1 MFFVFSMMKRVRN
14 GSDLPK
20 KKVGVTE
27 HPTKVFARQ
36 VNAKAISSIFCSVFD
51 SVRALEND
59 VARACLMNGERTRDA
74 Q

>member
-1 MFFVFSMMKRVRN
+1 MMKRGRK

-27 HPTKVFARQ
+27 HPTKIFAHQ
-36 VNAKAISSIFCSVFD
+36 VNAKVISSIFCLVFD
-51 SVRALEND
+51 LLHALEND
-59 VARACLMNGERTRDA
+59 AALACLMNSVRTRDA